1 MAHISH
7 SLFPVQPESDC
18 WLMQTLV
25 EHSSSDQ
32 AREAAAAWLAA
43 YDTALALGVEA
54 EEAHVQADAA
64 YRVVATRAGLPV
76 TERRAA

>member
-1 MAHISH
+1 MAHISRTF
-7 SLFPVQPESDC
+7 SPVDTNSDR

-25 EHSSSDQ
+25 EYSSSDQ
-32 AREAAAAWLAA
+32 AREAAATWLAA
-43 YDTALALGVEA
+43 YDTALALGAVA

-64 YRVVATRAGLPV
+64 YRVATTRAGPPV

>member
-1 MAHISH
+1 MAHITRTLS
-7 SLFPVQPESDC
+7 PVDANSDR

-43 YDTALALGVEA
+43 YDTALALGAVA

-64 YRVVATRAGLPV
+64 YRAAATRSGLPV
-76 TERRAA
+76 VDRRAA

>member
-1 MAHISH
+1 MAHISRTL
-7 SLFPVQPESDC
+7 SAVDPDTDR

-25 EHSSSDQ
+25 EHSSSDR
-32 AREAAAAWLAA
+32 AREAACAWLAA
-43 YDTALALGVEA
+43 YDSALALGAVA

-64 YRVVATRAGLPV
+64 YRSAATRAGLPM